1 MVKDRLLDAIFA
13 ATDMKLKNYFENF
26 ETPEFSEEKWA
37 LLNPV
42 EFSYSGYAEEGQ
54 TDQKYEEFKDYV
66 TSKEAMIWA
75 KKDRSQLMT
84 TVMKSQDLTDECLK
98 KAEYYSRMIREAFDD
113 STWPEET
120 VWEKEIA
127 EQTEESGEKAA

>member
-1 MVKDRLLDAIFA
+1 
-13 ATDMKLKNYFENF
+13 MKLKNYFENF

-42 EFSYSGYAEEGQ
+42 EFSYFGYLNEDE
-54 TDQKYEEFKDYV
+54 TDWRYEEFKDYV
-66 TSKEAMIWA
+66 TTQEAMLWA

>member
-1 MVKDRLLDAIFA
+1 M
-13 ATDMKLKNYFENF
+13 MNYFENF

-42 EFSYSGYAEEGQ
+42 EFSYSGYLKEDE
-54 TDQKYEEFKDYV
+54 TDWRYEDFKDYV
-66 TSKEAMIWA
+66 TTQEAMLWA

>member
-1 MVKDRLLDAIFA
+1 MKAADQQSEKNVRVIVTKYDAFFVSRLIDQSIPVS
-13 ATDMKLKNYFENF
+13 YF
-26 ETPEFSEEKWA
+26 
-37 LLNPV
+37 
-42 EFSYSGYAEEGQ
+42 
-54 TDQKYEEFKDYV
+54 
-66 TSKEAMIWA
+66 
-75 KKDRSQLMT
+75 
-84 TVMKSQDLTDECLK
+84 MKSQDLTDECLK